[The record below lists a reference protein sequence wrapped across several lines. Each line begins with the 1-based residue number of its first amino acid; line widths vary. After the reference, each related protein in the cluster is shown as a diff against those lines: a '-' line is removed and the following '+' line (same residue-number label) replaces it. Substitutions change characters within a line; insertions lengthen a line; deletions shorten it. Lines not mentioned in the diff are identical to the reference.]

1 MEEWYCFK
9 CNQKMEGK
17 DLVAVY
23 MEIVRFT
30 PGLQCPGCGAAYLM
44 EKTVVEVVSKGEEE
58 IEAKL

>member
-9 CNQKMEGK
+9 CRQKMKEK
-17 DLVAVY
+17 DLAAMY
-23 MEIVRFT
+23 MEIVRFI
-30 PGLQCPGCGAAYLM
+30 PGLQCPECGAAYLT

>member
-9 CNQKMEGK
+9 CNQKMDGK
-17 DLVAVY
+17 DLTAVY
-23 MEIVRFT
+23 MEIVRFI
-30 PGLQCPGCGAAYLM
+30 PGLQCPGCGAAYLT